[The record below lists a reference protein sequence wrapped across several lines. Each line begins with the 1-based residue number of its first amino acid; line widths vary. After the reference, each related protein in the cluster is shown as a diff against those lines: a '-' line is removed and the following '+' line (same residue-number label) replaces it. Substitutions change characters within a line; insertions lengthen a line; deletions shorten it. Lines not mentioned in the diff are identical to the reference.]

1 MPQVAAAFAAA
12 LRRGGP
18 AWRLGAEVLA
28 VGLPAVFVL
37 LGAPGPTAWSVTAG
51 LVGCAL
57 LPLRHVRPWLAV
69 VGSLWAIWGGLG
81 WPAQIVALF
90 VLGRRT
96 RLAATVPWLVVVV
109 AAAVVP
115 VLAREVLSW
124 QSVVLTVVFAV
135 LSAGSPLGFGLLTA
149 TRERLTASLRELE
162 DAREAALTA
171 RESAARAEERAR
183 IGREVHDAVGHHA
196 TLIAVGAAALS
207 ASTGE
212 ERTREAADL
221 LRTHAKEALS
231 EMRSALGL
239 VGSAPAG
246 AAGIGELVDRARE
259 TGLDV
264 DLVALGTARALPVA
278 PDQAVYRVVQEAL
291 TNAARHSPGS
301 TVRVELDWRAADRIR
316 VEVRNGPARR
326 PVRGTFGGGGAGL
339 AGLGERVAAVGGDL
353 VHGPEDGGFRVR
365 AVLPLAPETPPHGQ
379 PRVASGPPT
388 SARPSHE
395 LQVRQGLPIGTYE
408 SRLHGATEGGGAAG
422 PPGRH

>member
-1 MPQVAAAFAAA
+1 MRRVI
-12 LRRGGP
+12 RRGGP
-18 AWRLGAEVLA
+18 ARRVGVELLA

-37 LGAPGPTAWSVTAG
+37 LAAPGPYAWSVTAG

-96 RLAATVPWLVVVV
+96 RLGATTPWLVLVVV
-109 AAAVVP
+109 AAVVP
-115 VLAREVLSW
+115 VLQREVLSW

-162 DAREAALTA
+162 DAREATVAA

-207 ASTGE
+207 ASTE
-212 ERTREAADL
+212 EHRTREAAKV
-221 LRTHAKEALS
+221 LRTHAKEALA

-239 VGSAPAG
+239 VGPTPAG
-246 AAGIGELVDRARE
+246 AAGLGGLVDRARE

-264 DLVALGTARALPVA
+264 ELVALGSARTLPVA

-301 TVRVELDWRAADRIR
+301 IVRVEVDWRATDRIR
-316 VEVRNGPARR
+316 VEVVNGPAGR
-326 PVRGTFGGGGAGL
+326 PVRGTFGTGGAGL
-339 AGLGERVAAVGGDL
+339 AGLAERVGAVGGEL
-353 VHGPEDGGFRVR
+353 ESGPDAGGFRVC
-365 AVLPLAPETPPHGQ
+365 AVLPLAPETPPTGQ
-379 PRVASGPPT
+379 RRVELPDLPSTGRDTDTGPI
-388 SARPSHE
+388 
-395 LQVRQGLPIGTYE
+395 PI
-408 SRLHGATEGGGAAG
+408 
-422 PPGRH
+422 P